1 MKKTI
6 KVRWRKPS
14 TEKRDRTV
22 QLLFRGACSGDQ
34 QKLKVC

>member
-6 KVRWRKPS
+6 KIRWRKPS
-14 TEKRDRTV
+14 MAKCEQTV